1 MALDPRQTLPTKI
14 NLIMLRRALAII
26 TRVRKILEDKREV
39 LLLNIRVA
47 LEKYAELRRRVFNK
61 LDKVYEEFFEVS
73 SEHGFIYI
81 TTLSKTTPKTLTITV
96 GERSAFGI
104 KVPVLE
110 LDERSIKEPVSSMFF
125 TSPHIDHLIQSMK
138 DLLMDLIKLSELE
151 ATINRLIM
159 ELKNTQKLINS
170 LDYYVIPTYQS
181 AIKRIRLTLE
191 ERSREEF
198 IRLKIKKSK
207 FISRGQTTR

>member
-39 LLLNIRVA
+39 LLLNIRVT

-81 TTLSKTTPKTLTITV
+81 NTLSKTTPKTLTITV

-125 TSPHIDHLIQSMK
+125 TLPHIDHLIQSTK

-151 ATINRLIM
+151 ATLNRLIM

-198 IRLKIKKSK
+198 IRLKIMKSK